1 MLLSVVYSV
10 VNFLSRCRVTQATNT
25 YTRSAK
31 QVVGRTEN
39 TKTLKSTI
47 ANNGF

>member
-1 MLLSVVYSV
+1 MLLSVVYSM
-10 VNFLSRCRVTQATNT
+10 VNFLSRCHVTQATNT

-31 QVVGRTEN
+31 QVGRTEN